1 MSKAVNAGLWY
12 AVSNVTLR
20 AVSIITAPIFTRLLT
35 TADYGQVNNFVTWQN
50 ILGSVVCLCLSYSIG
65 RAKIDFKDDFY
76 GFISSIQGLSLFVGM
91 TLLVITMPFLGPLAR
106 MMEMD
111 KSLLITMF
119 VLLALSPS
127 MDYLQTRYRY
137 EYRYKENIIIS
148 IVHTIGIIGFSL
160 IFILLSELDHR
171 YIARIYGSVVT
182 TVLIAGVCFFVN
194 LRKGRKLYHKAYW
207 KYALKYCLPLIPHGL
222 AMIVLAQIDR
232 IMIIKMVGASEAG
245 LYSFGYSYAIVLSI
259 ITNAVMFAWQP
270 WVYEKISEGKH
281 DDVRRS
287 NKKLNQ
293 LGLVATFL
301 FILITPEVIMLLGSR
316 PFWPAMMMVS
326 PVITGTLFQLFYQ
339 FYSMIEMYCKK
350 TVYVGIGSMVVAI
363 LNVVLNYFFIPR
375 YGYVAAAYTTM
386 VSYLLLMIY
395 HWCVYRHIFEWRVMC
410 EGQIASYVLLA
421 IAGSILIPMIYHQ
434 YLLRFLMVVGL
445 LSVYI
450 LCNKSEMKIWYLR
463 GKEY

>member
-1 MSKAVNAGLWY
+1 M
-12 AVSNVTLR
+12 
-20 AVSIITAPIFTRLLT
+20 P
-35 TADYGQVNNFVTWQN
+35 
-50 ILGSVVCLCLSYSIG
+50 LCL
-65 RAKIDFKDDFY
+65 
-76 GFISSIQGLSLFVGM
+76 L
-91 TLLVITMPFLGPLAR
+91 
-106 MMEMD
+106 
-111 KSLLITMF
+111 
-119 VLLALSPS
+119 
-127 MDYLQTRYRY
+127 
-137 EYRYKENIIIS
+137 
-148 IVHTIGIIGFSL
+148 
-160 IFILLSELDHR
+160 
-171 YIARIYGSVVT
+171 
-182 TVLIAGVCFFVN
+182 
-194 LRKGRKLYHKAYW
+194 
-207 KYALKYCLPLIPHGL
+207 
-222 AMIVLAQIDR
+222 
-232 IMIIKMVGASEAG
+232 
-245 LYSFGYSYAIVLSI
+245 
-259 ITNAVMFAWQP
+259 
-270 WVYEKISEGKH
+270 YEKTSEGKH

-316 PFWPAMMMVS
+316 PFWPAMVMVS
-326 PVITGTLFQLFYQ
+326 PVIAGTLFQLFYQ